1 MAILGWQSDIERV
14 LSASDIVV
22 LTSDN
27 EGTPLSL
34 IQAGMCALPVV
45 TTNVGSVPD
54 VVLDGVTGLVTS
66 IDIQETAYA
75 REKLV
80 SDAGLRTK
88 YGIAAQKF
96 TLAHFGVKRL
106 VHYHERL
113 YKNLLSSPA
122 KS

>member
-1 MAILGWQSDIERV
+1 M
-14 LSASDIVV
+14 
-22 LTSDN
+22 
-27 EGTPLSL
+27 
-34 IQAGMCALPVV
+34 PVV

-75 REKLV
+75 L
-80 SDAGLRTK
+80 
-88 YGIAAQKF
+88 
-96 TLAHFGVKRL
+96 GVKRL